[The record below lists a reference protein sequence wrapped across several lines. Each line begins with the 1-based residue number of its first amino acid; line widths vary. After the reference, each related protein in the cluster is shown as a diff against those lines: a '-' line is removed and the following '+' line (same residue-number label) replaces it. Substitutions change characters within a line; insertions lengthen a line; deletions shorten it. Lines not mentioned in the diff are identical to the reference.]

1 MSLVVLA
8 YPDLAPADYER
19 IQEFRRV
26 HDPLTF
32 HLVAPHVTLVFP
44 VYSWAPDA
52 FIAEIERQARGCR
65 PFSFCLRSAVFNK
78 DVSGTVYHCLL
89 APDEG
94 FGGVVRL
101 HDRLYA
107 GELFPHRRLD
117 IDFIPHVGVG
127 NSADPNEVL
136 LMVDHWNRQE
146 FAIAGRLSVLDVAV
160 YEHDSLRTIRRIPLD
175 G

>member
-8 YPDLAPADYER
+8 YPDLAPADYAL
-19 IQEFRRV
+19 IQEFRRT
-26 HDPLTF
+26 HDRYF
-32 HLVAPHVTLVFP
+32 DLVAPHVALVFP
-44 VYSWAPDA
+44 VHGWAPDP

-65 PFSFCLRSAVFNK
+65 PFSICLRSAVFNK
-78 DVSGTVYHCLL
+78 DASGSPYHCLL

-136 LMVDHWNRQE
+136 RMVEHWNRQE
-146 FAIAGRLSVLDVAV
+146 FAIAGRLSVLDVGIF
-160 YEHDSLRTIRRIPLD
+160 EPDSLRIIRRIPLD